1 MRARGTLNSSE
12 ISDMKEEICF
22 IRRSM
27 LLSLPVLRRVV
38 MANVA
43 MLRLESVTR
52 FSRSRLQAVTADGC
66 FMATCRGSTGTPGG
80 TQLSDSTYRVSLAR
94 GPLGT
99 TSTPLPDHSGGDL
112 LTARPAPPPPLTLL
126 RVRTAA

>member
-1 MRARGTLNSSE
+1 
-12 ISDMKEEICF
+12 
-22 IRRSM
+22 
-27 LLSLPVLRRVV
+27 

-66 FMATCRGSTGTPGG
+66 FMATCRGSTGTSGG
-80 TQLSDSTYRVSLAR
+80 TQFSDSTYMVSLAR

-99 TSTPLPDHSGGDL
+99 TSTPLPDHSEGGDL
-112 LTARPAPPPPLTLL
+112 LSARPAPPLPLTLL